1 MINSKRILTFSCL
14 FCTKNYINQS
24 YKVVMH
30 VETRKNIMKDKKAL
44 FVCLKILQSDK
55 LSGDGQIFQV

>member
-14 FCTKNYINQS
+14 FCTKNHINQS
-24 YKVVMH
+24 YKVD
-30 VETRKNIMKDKKAL
+30 VETRKNITKDKKAL